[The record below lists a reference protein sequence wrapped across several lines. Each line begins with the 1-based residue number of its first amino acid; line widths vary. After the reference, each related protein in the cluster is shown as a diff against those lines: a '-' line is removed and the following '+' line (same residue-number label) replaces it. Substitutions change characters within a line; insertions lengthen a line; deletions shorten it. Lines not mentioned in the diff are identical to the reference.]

1 MLFQRI
7 NRSDPEK
14 VFMVVKAGEALV
26 AGRPVALHFTGTD
39 DGLLAYTANAASDA
53 TATIGIADTV
63 VPSGEYGLV
72 QCYGFRSSASVLGA
86 SNFSVGQ
93 HDILAVMSAS
103 SGGLSQSVSVGAI
116 TANMAMFIA
125 AGSASSALSAGF
137 RDMAVFI
144 RCL

>member
-26 AGRPVALHFTGTD
+26 ANRPVALHFSGTD
-39 DGLLAYTANAASDA
+39 DGLIGFTADAASDA
-53 TATIGIADTV
+53 TAVIGIADTAV
-63 VPSGEYGLV
+63 AIGEYGLV
-72 QCYGFRSSASVLGA
+72 QCYGFRSAAIALGA

-93 HDILAVMSAS
+93 HDVLCVMSAS
-103 SGGLSQSVSVGAI
+103 SGGLSQSVSIGA
-116 TANMAMFIA
+116 ASNVQPNFVA
-125 AGSASSALSAGF
+125 AGSASSALSAGY
-137 RDMAVFI
+137 RDMAIFI